1 MTIKR
6 LSILLAAL
14 ALGLGCVYLIPTK
27 SGIGKA
33 GISLVLPKE
42 VGIWTSKELAISP
55 QELIILAADTGFA
68 RRIYSN
74 PFGDEVSISIVL
86 SGQDMANS
94 IHRPERCLPAQGWT
108 VVRSDRV
115 KVPIPGESPLEV
127 TKLFDVAERKVETGQ
142 MITFRN
148 LTYYWFVGANGTTAS
163 HITRAAI
170 DIKDRILYG
179 ENQRWAYVTVA
190 ATVTDNLKRFGR
202 TEAQTAGMIQDLI
215 GQVVPKLQR
224 PDAPVG

>member
-1 MTIKR
+1 M
-6 LSILLAAL
+6 LAAL
-14 ALGLGCVYLIPTK
+14 GFGLGCVYLIPTK
-27 SGIGKA
+27 SGLGKA

-55 QELIILAADTGFA
+55 QELSILAADTGFA